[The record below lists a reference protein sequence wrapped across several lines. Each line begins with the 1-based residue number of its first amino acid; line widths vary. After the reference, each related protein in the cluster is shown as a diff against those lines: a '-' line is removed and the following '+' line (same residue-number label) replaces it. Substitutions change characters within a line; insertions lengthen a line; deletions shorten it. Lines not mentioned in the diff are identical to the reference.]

1 MLLDKIISRMDA
13 LATTAMGMVTALAWN
28 TAFTQ
33 FFDSHPVIKRYGP
46 WAYALIVTIIA
57 VLYVTIMN
65 KLKTTGIKTI
75 NDTVND
81 IVHKKHRIR
90 TQEEEHR

>member
-1 MLLDKIISRMDA
+1 MLLDKIINRMDA

-28 TAFTQ
+28 SAFTQ

-65 KLKTTGIKTI
+65 KLKTKATKTI
-75 NDTVND
+75 NNTVRD
-81 IVHKKHRIR
+81 IEPKKSS
-90 TQEEEHR
+90 